1 MAESAL
7 HDSVRAA
14 VEDFLSSEN
23 TSHEAKQVLL
33 QYAKARPPRA
43 PADPLI
49 RMEEAELRLELIAK
63 ILQTLDASALSR
75 QRNSDG
81 RCRFT
86 GLQLTFLLLLPVDS
100 LRAFSQYSFLDIVH
114 IFSLLLSYSPF
125 MIQGTR
131 LDEQDS
137 AGTESSNTSPADKGR
152 RRANS
157 TKGIRPNA
165 KERQDCIVRDG
176 GVCILTGAAFPEV
189 CHITPFALSATEMHF
204 REVGIHLPVARC
216 LTGSDISGQFLNM
229 AGDAPGCTDKSW
241 NMICLH
247 PTLHFWWGKCLFALK
262 CLGLGP
268 LLDSGNRTVRIQF
281 HWMPRNGNNPR
292 DYIQAD
298 QETLQRLLQT
308 VTREHDRGFITESR
322 KDSSRRLET
331 GDTFDL
337 VTSAEDAAKMKIM
350 IDIQR
355 ANTQLA
361 AISGA
366 AGLWDLPSDSLPDP
380 EAGLQSGSAAEYV
393 ESWLENI
400 QPSEEPR

>member
-1 MAESAL
+1 MAGSAL
-7 HDSVRAA
+7 HDSIRAA

-33 QYAKARPPRA
+33 QYAKARAPRA
-43 PADPLI
+43 RADPLI
-49 RMEEAELRLELIAK
+49 PMEEAELRLELIAK
-63 ILQTLDASALSR
+63 IHQTLDASAPSS

-81 RCRFT
+81 HYQFT
-86 GLQLTFLLLLPVDS
+86 VLQLTFLLLLPVDS
-100 LRAFSQYSFLDIVH
+100 LRAFSQYSFGEMVP
-114 IFSLLLSYSPF
+114 IFSLLPSYSPF
-125 MIQGTR
+125 MIQGRR
-131 LDEQDS
+131 LGQDS
-137 AGTESSNTSPADKGR
+137 AGTETSKTSPADSS

-157 TKGIRPNA
+157 TKGIRRNA

-189 CHITPFALSATEMHF
+189 CHITPFALSATEMNIQQI
-204 REVGIHLPVARC
+204 GIHLSVARC
-216 LTGSDISGQFLNM
+216 LAGSNISDQFLRI
-229 AGDAPGCTDKSW
+229 AGDVPGCSDKSW

-247 PTLHFWWGKCLFALK
+247 PTLHSWWGKCLFALK
-262 CLGLGP
+262 CLGIMP
-268 LLDSGNRTVRIQF
+268 MDSGNSKVQIQF

-298 QETLQRLLQT
+298 QEALQKLLQT

-331 GDTFDL
+331 GHTFDL
-337 VTSAEDAAKMKIM
+337 VTSAEDAANMKTM
-350 IDIQR
+350 IDIQW

-366 AGLWDLPSDSLPDP
+366 AGSWDLPSDSLPDP
-380 EAGLQSGSAAEYV
+380 EAGVQSVSAAEYV

-400 QPSEEPR
+400 QPSEKPR